1 MAGIGQS
8 KFPVPEILPNRT
20 IEALLTTDSPNI
32 AAGEVIGIPDSTSP
46 LHFGVILH
54 GYDHG
59 DAGAVT
65 VNSLM
70 IVRKPT
76 TTGSAI
82 LDGDYLT
89 FGKVG
94 TSNYFAASV
103 STTGQEIHAIA
114 MEAASDSASSVLIWG
129 PLFPPPFHTA

>member
-1 MAGIGQS
+1 MAGLGQS

-20 IEALLTTDSPNI
+20 IEALVTTGTPDI
-32 AAGEVIGIPDSTSP
+32 AAGELIGIPNSTSP

-54 GYDHG
+54 GYDNG
-59 DAGAVT
+59 DTGAVT

-82 LDGDYLT
+82 ADGDYLT
-89 FGKVG
+89 FVKVSG
-94 TSNYFAASV
+94 TNYFEAQVA
-103 STTGQEIHAIA
+103 TTGDDIHAIA
-114 MEAASDSASSVLIWG
+114 MEAANDAATSVLIWG